1 LLKVLT
7 GVVIHLVEAKKSNDE
22 IEEEV
27 EVMLSSEKEKL
38 EKVEQ
43 RELGLE
49 LSGEEM
55 GSGDGRAGGK

>member
-7 GVVIHLVEAKKSNDE
+7 GVVIGLAEAKKSKHE

-38 EKVEQ
+38 EKVEE

-49 LSGEEM
+49 LSGEDM
-55 GSGDGRAGGK
+55 GSGDVRAEGK